1 MEFWM
6 PDINKVKWR
15 SWIEGKKSSYKLLIS
30 WTEGSLNEINKP
42 LMENNY
48 FMPETH
54 IFKLINFLNIT
65 LSGRME
71 SLLKLTLFKGRLM
84 YKNLSS

>member
-1 MEFWM
+1 
-6 PDINKVKWR
+6 
-15 SWIEGKKSSYKLLIS
+15 
-30 WTEGSLNEINKP
+30 
-42 LMENNY
+42 MENNY